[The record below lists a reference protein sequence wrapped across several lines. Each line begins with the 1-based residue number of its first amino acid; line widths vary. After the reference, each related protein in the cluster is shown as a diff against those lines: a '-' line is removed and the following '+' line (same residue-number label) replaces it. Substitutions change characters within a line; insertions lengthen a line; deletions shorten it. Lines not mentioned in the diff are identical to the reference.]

1 MYHLRETTKSNIK
14 IIIKTYPI
22 FDDFEC
28 ILFNLGAAITGESTR
43 EQETLFLLGDGSSGK
58 SNIMKLCAEIFQCYF
73 QELKSNSFAKGA
85 SSRNY
90 RYNF

>member
-22 FDDFEC
+22 FDNFEC
-28 ILFNLGAAITGESTR
+28 ILFNLGAANTGESTR
-43 EQETLFLLGDGSSGK
+43 DQGDGTSDK
-58 SNIMKLCAEIFQCYF
+58 SYIMKLCEKVFQCYF